1 MADHIH
7 LGEHCTAAIGNDR
20 CRGGR
25 APFLNGADATALSAT
40 LKATPAHDSRRGQ
53 MKVLLAAALAIYFVG
68 QTDKAFA
75 YECND
80 NHYVNRDGDEVHSP
94 SCGPQQDHESPTAD
108 CRDGSVS
115 YSHHHSGTC
124 SHHGGVAHGD

>member
-1 MADHIH
+1 
-7 LGEHCTAAIGNDR
+7 
-20 CRGGR
+20 
-25 APFLNGADATALSAT
+25 
-40 LKATPAHDSRRGQ
+40 
-53 MKVLLAAALAIYFVG
+53 MKFLLAAVLAISFAG
-68 QTDKAFA
+68 EIGEAIA

-94 SCGPQQDHESPTAD
+94 SCGPQHDHESPTAQ

-124 SHHGGVAHGD
+124 SQHGGVAQRD

>member
-1 MADHIH
+1 
-7 LGEHCTAAIGNDR
+7 
-20 CRGGR
+20 
-25 APFLNGADATALSAT
+25 
-40 LKATPAHDSRRGQ
+40 
-53 MKVLLAAALAIYFVG
+53 MKFLLAAVLAVSFAGEIG
-68 QTDKAFA
+68 EAIA

-94 SCGPQQDHESPTAD
+94 SCGPQHDHESPTAH

-124 SHHGGVAHGD
+124 SHHGGVAQWD